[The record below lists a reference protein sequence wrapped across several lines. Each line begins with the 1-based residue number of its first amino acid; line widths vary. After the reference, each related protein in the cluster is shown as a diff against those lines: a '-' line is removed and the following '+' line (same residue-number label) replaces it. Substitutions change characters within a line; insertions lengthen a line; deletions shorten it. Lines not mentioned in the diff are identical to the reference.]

1 MQKLLLAQLG
11 VIGVI
16 WIGMAFFFNDMTDTS
31 KRIFYIVTSWLLFII
46 VMVVKNFI
54 RQKRNDKAE

>member
-16 WIGMAFFFNDMTDTS
+16 WIGMAFFFSDMTDTS